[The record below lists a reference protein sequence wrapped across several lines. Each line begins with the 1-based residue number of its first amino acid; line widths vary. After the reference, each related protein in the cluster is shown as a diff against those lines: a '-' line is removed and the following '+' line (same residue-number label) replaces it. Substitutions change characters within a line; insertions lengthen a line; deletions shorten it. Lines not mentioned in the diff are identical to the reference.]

1 MPLCVASVLSPVQG
15 GIELS
20 ATVFNISSIPIVN
33 ASTNLS
39 FGLPEDRRNSVTW
52 QACSATITTEQPE
65 RQPASV
71 TLDNDK
77 VITLMGHSQ
86 YTQIVHIKTNELLQ
100 CNGTLELEFPPPI
113 KAETVRLQHR
123 FGVYLIDQV
132 CK

>member
-1 MPLCVASVLSPVQG
+1 
-15 GIELS
+15 
-20 ATVFNISSIPIVN
+20 
-33 ASTNLS
+33 
-39 FGLPEDRRNSVTW
+39 
-52 QACSATITTEQPE
+52 
-65 RQPASV
+65 
-71 TLDNDK
+71 
-77 VITLMGHSQ
+77 MGHSQ